1 MPLVVVTGLPSSG
14 KTTAVRT
21 LARWLE
27 DNGRKVDIVQ
37 EEALLGGLGKDE
49 VFRDSQEEKAVRGR
63 LKSEV
68 IRLLSREGV
77 VICDGLNYIKGFRY
91 ELYCASKAAKT
102 GQCTLHCDLSP
113 QDCESWNSS
122 REETDRWG
130 QEVMEALSARY
141 EAPISSNRWDAPL
154 HLVLRDGVLDCQ
166 AVTDSLFNVK
176 PVQPNQSTQNAPLA
190 STDFLHSL
198 DRQSQ
203 AVVQAVMDSQRA
215 GCLPGTNIAVP
226 GTQERVRLTR
236 LLTLAELAR
245 TKRQFLVY
253 SRQNP
258 CQDLSRLAT
267 MFVQYINADLTQ

>member
-21 LARWLE
+21 LAKWLE
-27 DNGRKVDIVQ
+27 ENGRKVDIVQ
-37 EEALLGGLGKDE
+37 EEALLGGLKKDE
-49 VFRDSQEEKAVRGR
+49 VFRDSKEEKSVRGR

-68 IRLLSREGV
+68 IRLLSRDGV

-102 GQCTLHCDLSP
+102 LQCTLHCDLSF
-113 QDCESWNSS
+113 QDCHTWNNS
-122 REETDRWG
+122 REEPDRWN

-141 EAPISSNRWDAPL
+141 EAPISTNRWDSPL

-166 AVTDSLFNVK
+166 AVADSLFNAK

-198 DRQSQ
+198 DKQCQ
-203 AVVQAVMDSQRA
+203 AVVQAVLESQRC
-215 GCLPGTNIAVP
+215 GVQPGSDITVP
-226 GTQERVRLTR
+226 GTQERVKLTR
-236 LLTLAELAR
+236 NLTLAELAR

-258 CQDLSRLAT
+258 CQDLSKLAT